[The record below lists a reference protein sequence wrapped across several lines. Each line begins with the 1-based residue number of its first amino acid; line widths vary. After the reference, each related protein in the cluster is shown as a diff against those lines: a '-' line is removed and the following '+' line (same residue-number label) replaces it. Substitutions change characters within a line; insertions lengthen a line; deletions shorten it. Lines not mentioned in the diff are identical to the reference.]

1 MSLPKSPSVPTKTS
15 TSDARSSVVAV
26 VAGAAEAVP
35 GSTPTASVAASAPAT
50 ALLSRPGRRRRGA
63 GWSPRDLTALSRRA
77 AGVLATWTLLG
88 GSCRGCFAS
97 KAHRTWRASRPQDVP
112 TFLTRSRAPERSP
125 SRVHPNRPPRRKRG
139 CQQLDRP
146 APAGPAHRRTP
157 CTAPH
162 DAASRSQGRPASS
175 HSGPSRSPPRPP
187 PTTAPPCP
195 SCTACPWTCAWT
207 VSSPTHPVPAVPP
220 ERRRS
225 TSRTPATT
233 KAAPRPAT
241 AARSA
246 PVLGSGPDDDPG
258 PGAGPRDG
266 GGPLGA
272 ATGTVTVDGADSTTV
287 PRGSVALAVAVL
299 RTWPRAA
306 SAAVTTWPGAVQV
319 VVAAGSS
326 VVLAHVTGPAV
337 ASATATSASVAFPV
351 LATTNRH
358 STVSPTETRPSASAS
373 TTVAVFVRAGAGREG
388 TGSAR
393 RASADRV
400 TTVEAGAVA
409 SATAALTKPPASTS
423 SCCTT

>member
-1 MSLPKSPSVPTKTS
+1 
-15 TSDARSSVVAV
+15 
-26 VAGAAEAVP
+26 
-35 GSTPTASVAASAPAT
+35 
-50 ALLSRPGRRRRGA
+50 
-63 GWSPRDLTALSRRA
+63 
-77 AGVLATWTLLG
+77 
-88 GSCRGCFAS
+88 
-97 KAHRTWRASRPQDVP
+97 RASRPQDVP

-195 SCTACPWTCAWT
+195 SCTACPSTCAWT
-207 VSSPTHPVPAVPP
+207 VNSPTHPVPAVPP

-258 PGAGPRDG
+258 PGAGPGDG

-287 PRGSVALAVAVL
+287 PRGSVALAVAV
-299 RTWPRAA
+299 
-306 SAAVTTWPGAVQV
+306 
-319 VVAAGSS
+319 
-326 VVLAHVTGPAV
+326 
-337 ASATATSASVAFPV
+337 
-351 LATTNRH
+351 
-358 STVSPTETRPSASAS
+358 
-373 TTVAVFVRAGAGREG
+373 FVRASAGREG